1 MSTTVKGKTEVPT
14 EVEVAIEPRAMPE
27 EQYVLHSAW
36 EQRSPDPQAVLHA
49 PQWVALVCVLTQ
61 APPQLVMQPVL
72 QIPLLPQ
79 TPRSSGAVEE
89 QTAQVG
95 PQASV

>member
-1 MSTTVKGKTEVPT
+1 
-14 EVEVAIEPRAMPE
+14 MPV
-27 EQYVLHSAW
+27 EQYGLHSAW
-36 EQRSPDPQAVLHA
+36 EQRSPDPHAVLHA

-61 APPQLVMQPVL
+61 VPPQLLMQPVL

-79 TPRSSGAVEE
+79 TPRSSGALEE

-95 PQASV
+95 PHAKV